1 MAEEATGASGSGR
14 QDASLLR
21 QAKRMPGT
29 ATGRLGGFRCCHLS
43 EGFPGGITVKW
54 NEMSVFQKIIYVVGF
69 LCSIAAIV
77 LCVLAMTDRLE
88 NGLSYALLLLASH
101 SLCNCVQ
108 NWKKQKGLAIF
119 SLAVAAFIFISQ
131 IYVLIIL

>member
-1 MAEEATGASGSGR
+1 
-14 QDASLLR
+14 
-21 QAKRMPGT
+21 MP
-29 ATGRLGGFRCCHLS
+29 
-43 EGFPGGITVKW
+43 W
-54 NEMSVFQKIIYVVGF
+54 NEMSVFQKTIYVLGF

-88 NGLSYALLLLASH
+88 NGLSYALLLLASN

-119 SLAVAAFIFISQ
+119 SLAVAAFVFISQ
-131 IYVLIIL
+131 IYVLLIL

>member
-1 MAEEATGASGSGR
+1 MRAPQQDDEVKKVNKCGR
-14 QDASLLR
+14 
-21 QAKRMPGT
+21 GGI
-29 ATGRLGGFRCCHLS
+29 GRHIEFRCCYLS
-43 EGFPGGITVKW
+43 EGFLGGIKMKW

-88 NGLSYALLLLASH
+88 NGLSYALLLLATN

-108 NWKKQKGLAIF
+108 NWKKQNGLAIF

-131 IYVLIIL
+131 IYVLLIL